1 MKMLLPLTKKILR
14 NKIALKRLKCLL
26 NIFHDFGSRDNLLG
40 AMQNNW
46 ASIIGDLRG
55 KDEQGAIK

>member
-1 MKMLLPLTKKILR
+1 MR

-26 NIFHDFGSRDNLLG
+26 NIFHEFGSRDNLLG